1 MNNSGDAQVEG
12 GTGRFLLIAISV
24 TIAFGALVLALSP
37 SLYLPSMR
45 DTPNAWMQKAQ
56 KHVEKKEYQQAI
68 SAFQKVLDKEPPR
81 KSVFVKA
88 EGKIKNLK
96 EILKHEQTGE
106 SETGGGSETPET
118 DKEENE
124 SEKEDDEDSD
134 EVPRD
139 LQLD

>member
-1 MNNSGDAQVEG
+1 
-12 GTGRFLLIAISV
+12 
-24 TIAFGALVLALSP
+24 
-37 SLYLPSMR
+37 
-45 DTPNAWMQKAQ
+45 
-56 KHVEKKEYQQAI
+56 
-68 SAFQKVLDKEPPR
+68 
-81 KSVFVKA
+81 FVKA

-96 EILKHEQTGE
+96 EILKHERTDE
-106 SETGGGSETPET
+106 SETMGGSETPET